1 MDAESAGRRAPRS
14 CFGGPRSRY
23 AAPMSLDPDP
33 VLEAEGASPDAASIA
48 ESRRIRLARG
58 GAILFEDAG
67 FRLIGSRG
75 LERSPLHPYASITH
89 VCLASRALLVGTTNG
104 LLAIRNAD
112 FVDPESGPTRARDRL
127 LARIAGSTGGAEHLQ
142 RMVRLE
148 ALAAQ
153 KVRLWST
160 WAAVALCVVG
170 TGFQLRDVLIDQVG
184 AFIPELFAR
193 GELWRGVTAHF
204 LHALPIEPGF
214 VERLVPGLR
223 GLPIHLAINV
233 GGIFVLGPLVERPL
247 GSWRTAIVL
256 ILGAIGTV
264 AGILLAGHREVI
276 GASGLV
282 AALAGAILALELHFS
297 EALPC
302 EWRLPRRLF
311 LGAVIAQFA
320 IVDPL
325 FRSFIAGGAHLGGF
339 AGGYA
344 AAWWLGAPDLDH
356 FAAPVRLRLAALA
369 GLVAAGS
376 TAIGIVPLARHEPA
390 ALERHAER
398 LLDAPTA
405 AHLYL
410 HENAAA
416 WFIATEDQ
424 PSETGLELAIA
435 LADRAVATT
444 ERLHPGVLDTL
455 AEALFQSGDRLGAIL
470 TIDEAIQLVPWER
483 YFIEQRR
490 RFTGERSANDRPDP
504 PGSESADPF
513 PFFGEDESSPFDPD
527 APRLTI

>member
-1 MDAESAGRRAPRS
+1 MPSDSDSDSDSDSE
-14 CFGGPRSRY
+14 
-23 AAPMSLDPDP
+23 L
-33 VLEAEGASPDAASIA
+33 VAASTSPEPAPIA
-48 ESRRIRLARG
+48 EARRIRLERG
-58 GAILFEDAG
+58 GALVLEDAG
-67 FRLIGSRG
+67 FRLIESRG
-75 LERSPLHPYASITH
+75 LKRSPLHPYASITH
-89 VCLASRALLVGTTNG
+89 VCLAARALLIGTTHG

-112 FVDPESGPTRARDRL
+112 FVDPETGPGIARDRL
-127 LARIAGSTGGAEHLQ
+127 LARIASAPGGAEHLQ
-142 RMVRLE
+142 GMVRLE

-153 KVRLWST
+153 DIRLWST
-160 WAAVALCVVG
+160 WAAVLLCVVG
-170 TGFQLRDVLIDQVG
+170 TGFQLRDALIDQVG

-204 LHALPIEPGF
+204 LHALPSEPGF

-233 GGIFVLGPLVERPL
+233 GGLFVLGPLVERPL
-247 GSWRTAIVL
+247 GAWRTAIVL
-256 ILGAIGTV
+256 LLGAIGTV
-264 AGILLAGHREVI
+264 AGILVAGHREVL

-282 AALAGAILALELHFS
+282 AALAGAILALELHFP

-311 LGAVIAQFA
+311 LGAVIVQFA

-325 FRSFIAGGAHLGGF
+325 FRSYIAGGAHLGGF

-344 AAWWLGAPDLDH
+344 AAWWLGAPSLDQ
-356 FAAPVRLRLAALA
+356 FAAPARLRLAAMA
-369 GLVAAGS
+369 GLVAAAS
-376 TAIGIVPLARHEPA
+376 ASIGIVPLARHEPA

-398 LLDAPTA
+398 LLDAPA
-405 AHLYL
+405 AVHLYP

-416 WFIATEDQ
+416 WFIATEDE

-490 RFTGERSANDRPDP
+490 RFTGERNANDRPPP
-504 PGSESADPF
+504 PGSENAEPF
-513 PFFGEDESSPFDPD
+513 PFFGGDDAAPFDPD